1 MLINGFISLSYPNYH
16 FRNKSTLPR
25 DSFLNGLENSLL
37 YGRKLAPSRGQKP
50 AIHEDGKKTAC
61 LFIFY
66 WALMDISH

>member
-1 MLINGFISLSYPNYH
+1 MIINGFIFLSYPNYH

-50 AIHEDGKKTAC
+50 AVHEDGKNS
-61 LFIFY
+61 LSFY
-66 WALMDISH
+66 FLLGSDGL